1 MKNTTEVY
9 RGITLTVNGWGVSA
23 PSINCFCGTVEA
35 AKARIDTLHAEAT
48 AKGLTL
54 A

>member
-1 MKNTTEVY
+1 MKNTTQIY
-9 RGITLTVNGWGVSA
+9 RGIKIVINGWGVRA
-23 PSINCFCGTVEA
+23 DSINCFCGTVEA
-35 AKARIDTLHAEAT
+35 CKARIDFLHAEAT